1 MDSTEDISARVLLKR
16 ILVDEPPRTP
26 VTNSAF
32 QEPGPSSV
40 RYSARLRRKSAE
52 VQTPQDIV
60 RRSQRQKIRESIS
73 KKSLP
78 PIKRR
83 TASIRNV
90 NASAASSILISDGDT
105 PRHLLR
111 NILQT
116 EPLKS
121 PVVHKRGPTKEP
133 EPSSPDDGIM
143 TTHPS
148 IELSGLDLPDL
159 TFRNAESTIKVLGRK
174 RPRRSLNITAFEKR
188 LKDGDD
194 DEEREHLSGDHSSLS
209 LSSSTSLSL
218 KTPFVD
224 FQTEKKV
231 GLRRRVSSRRK
242 VTEEEFGAAIDKQI
256 GGVHHSGLAEKT
268 LGDTAHI
275 EGFTL
280 GLSKLGEPDI
290 TTDIVTCSTALYNQ
304 QDAMTS
310 NFSMLANQ
318 DKSTVLASQL
328 QREIEQSCLRRGD
341 SLHADAGEAE
351 AVIKPEHIEEEG
363 FEAEGQSGESNNQS
377 DSVPDFSEPEEA
389 AAGSP
394 TKQEFG
400 AIQSEDVETSSQDE
414 EEAAAPHSQT
424 EEEGE
429 RPTDSQTE
437 EKGERPTDSQ
447 TEEEGERPTDSQ
459 TEEEGERP
467 TDSQTEEEG
476 ERPTDPQ
483 TEEEGERPTDPQTEE
498 EGERPTDSQTE
509 EDAAEAS
516 SSSEEE
522 HADPRSHSDQ
532 DDQIGT
538 DFADFQNEA
547 SGQSKNVEAESSS
560 EENENAAEC
569 QSEDF
574 SSGAEEVEEERE
586 QPESGLEHITR
597 QADGFTRTFIL
608 PVSEVGQDLAQTTAA
623 GWSNPQSKTK
633 TRLEVGSPDSSWKSG
648 RAQAAVQEQDQDES
662 VAGREEPFHLLG
674 LTQDIEDN
682 QHQSDSPPE
691 EARDQDAAE
700 QEEEWEDEDDGEE
713 SHEFSGKTPAFV
725 KEKRT
730 FFQPDSPTLTPLS
743 KNVQLSVT
751 NEVVPP
757 AKPKQARRKRTKVS
771 TGKGV
776 LPKAYLMSVFRHFSK
791 TKVSPDVYPVL
802 NEIMNKFFDRMAQ
815 DLETYAAHA
824 KRKTIDV
831 EDAILLLRRQ
841 GYVNDKV
848 PVEVLIEKYLRM
860 EQRKLL
866 IPIATSGNVVVPKK
880 RR

>member
-143 TTHPS
+143 RTHPS

-194 DEEREHLSGDHSSLS
+194 EEREHLSGDHSSLS

-224 FQTEKKV
+224 IQTEKKV

-310 NFSMLANQ
+310 NFSMIANQ

-341 SLHADAGEAE
+341 SVHADAGEAE

-363 FEAEGQSGESNNQS
+363 FEAEGQNGESNNQS
-377 DSVPDFSEPEEA
+377 DSVPELSEPEEEEG

-394 TKQEFG
+394 TKEELG

-429 RPTDSQTE
+429 HPS
-437 EKGERPTDSQ
+437 DSQ
-447 TEEEGERPTDSQ
+447 TEEEGERPS
-459 TEEEGERP
+459 
-467 TDSQTEEEG
+467 DSQTEEEG

-483 TEEEGERPTDPQTEE
+483 TEEDGEHPTDSQTEEDGKHPTDSQIEE

-516 SSSEEE
+516 SSPEEE
-522 HADPRSHSDQ
+522 HGDPRSHSDQ

-538 DFADFQNEA
+538 DFADFQDEA

-560 EENENAAEC
+560 EEDENAAEC

-574 SSGAEEVEEERE
+574 SSGAEEVEVERE
-586 QPESGLEHITR
+586 QPESDLEHITR

-648 RAQAAVQEQDQDES
+648 RAQAAVQES

-674 LTQDIEDN
+674 LTQDIEDD

-691 EARDQDAAE
+691 EAQAQDAAE

-725 KEKRT
+725 KERRT
-730 FFQPDSPTLTPLS
+730 FFEPDSPTLTPLS

-757 AKPKQARRKRTKVS
+757 AKPKQARKKRTKVS

>member
-1 MDSTEDISARVLLKR
+1 MDSTDDISARVLLKR

-52 VQTPQDIV
+52 AQTPQDIV

-90 NASAASSILISDGDT
+90 NASAASSIPISDGDT

-133 EPSSPDDGIM
+133 EPSSPGDSI
-143 TTHPS
+143 TRTHPS

-224 FQTEKKV
+224 IQTEKKV

-242 VTEEEFGAAIDKQI
+242 VTEEEFGAAIDKQM

-268 LGDTAHI
+268 LGETAHI

-280 GLSKLGEPDI
+280 GLSKLGEPDV

-328 QREIEQSCLRRGD
+328 QREIEQSCLRKGD
-341 SLHADAGEAE
+341 SVHADAGEAE

-363 FEAEGQSGESNNQS
+363 FEAEVQSGESNNQS
-377 DSVPDFSEPEEA
+377 DSVPELSEPEEEEGA
-389 AAGSP
+389 AESP
-394 TKQEFG
+394 TKEESG
-400 AIQSEDVETSSQDE
+400 AIQSEDVETSSQNE
-414 EEAAAPHSQT
+414 EEAAAPHSQI
-424 EEEGE
+424 EEEVE
-429 RPTDSQTE
+429 HPTDSQTE
-437 EKGERPTDSQ
+437 EEGERPTDSQ

-476 ERPTDPQ
+476 ERPTDS
-483 TEEEGERPTDPQTEE
+483 QTEE

-522 HADPRSHSDQ
+522 HGDPRSHSDQ

-538 DFADFQNEA
+538 DFADFQDEA

-560 EENENAAEC
+560 EEDENAAEC

-648 RAQAAVQEQDQDES
+648 RAQAAVQEQDQNKS
-662 VAGREEPFHLLG
+662 VAGREEPLHLLG
-674 LTQDIEDN
+674 LTQDIEDD

-691 EARDQDAAE
+691 EAQDQDAAE
-700 QEEEWEDEDDGEE
+700 QEEWEDEDDGEE

-757 AKPKQARRKRTKVS
+757 AKPKQTRRKRTKVS
-771 TGKGV
+771 TGRGV

-802 NEIMNKFFDRMAQ
+802 NEIMNTFFDRMAQ

-831 EDAILLLRRQ
+831 EDAVLLLRRQ

>member
-143 TTHPS
+143 RTHPS

-188 LKDGDD
+188 LKDGDG

-224 FQTEKKV
+224 IQTEKKV

-310 NFSMLANQ
+310 NFSMIANQ

-341 SLHADAGEAE
+341 SVHADAGEAE

-363 FEAEGQSGESNNQS
+363 FEAEGQNGESNNQS
-377 DSVPDFSEPEEA
+377 DSVPELSEPEEEEG

-394 TKQEFG
+394 TKEELG

-429 RPTDSQTE
+429 HPS
-437 EKGERPTDSQ
+437 DSQ
-447 TEEEGERPTDSQ
+447 TEEEGERPS
-459 TEEEGERP
+459 
-467 TDSQTEEEG
+467 DSQTEEEG

-483 TEEEGERPTDPQTEE
+483 TEEDGEHPTDSQTEEDGKHPTDSQIEE

-516 SSSEEE
+516 SSPEEE
-522 HADPRSHSDQ
+522 HGDPRSHSDQ

-538 DFADFQNEA
+538 DFADFQDEA

-560 EENENAAEC
+560 EEDENAAEC

-574 SSGAEEVEEERE
+574 SSGAEEVEVERE
-586 QPESGLEHITR
+586 QPESDLEHITR

-648 RAQAAVQEQDQDES
+648 RAQAAVQES

-674 LTQDIEDN
+674 LTQDIEDD

-691 EARDQDAAE
+691 EAQAQDAAE

-725 KEKRT
+725 KERRT
-730 FFQPDSPTLTPLS
+730 FFEPDSPTLTPLS

-757 AKPKQARRKRTKVS
+757 AKPKQARKKRTKVS